1 MSCKS
6 ISGKAPTR
14 RTFLG
19 GLACVA
25 ATAAT
30 QAQAAAPHVLRGA
43 GEFRKIAF
51 NNWRTGEWV
60 NTVYW
65 ADGDYIPEA
74 LDALNRI
81 LRDWRE
87 GAVCRMDPGVIDI
100 LAATHELLGCNEP
113 FEIVSGY
120 RTRKTNAILRRS
132 YKGVARNSYHCK
144 GMAVDI
150 TMKGRSVREISRAAL
165 SLHRGG
171 VGRYTRSEFVH
182 LDSGPVRKWVA

>member
-1 MSCKS
+1 MPGKS
-6 ISGKAPTR
+6 GSETALTR
-14 RTFLG
+14 RALFG

-25 ATAAT
+25 AIGAT
-30 QAQAAAPHVLRGA
+30 QAQAATYILRGA
-43 GEFRKIAF
+43 GDVRRIAF
-51 NNWRTGEWV
+51 HNWRTGEWV

-65 ADGDYIPEA
+65 IDGAYIPEA
-74 LDALNRI
+74 LDALNHI

-87 GAVCRMDPGVIDI
+87 NAVRRIDTGVIDI
-100 LAATHELLGCNEP
+100 LAETRVLLECNEP

-120 RTRKTNAILRRS
+120 RTRKTNAILRSR

-150 TMKGRSVREISRAAL
+150 TMKSRSVREISRAAL
-165 SLHRGG
+165 SLHGGG

-182 LDSGPVRKWVA
+182 LDCGPVRKWGA